1 LIQEEQITSEEK
13 KKGGIL
19 KAVKEFM
26 YGFAAHESALIALRS
41 RAAMEQLFMVIAMG
55 DMLGVPVLPPYYS
68 LRLLPYLL
76 PRISA
81 WKRSVLKQKDLTDID
96 MEM

>member
-1 LIQEEQITSEEK
+1 
-13 KKGGIL
+13 
-19 KAVKEFM
+19 M
-26 YGFAAHESALIALRS
+26 YGFAAHESTRIALRS
-41 RAAMEQLFMVIAMG
+41 RAAMEQLFMVITMG
-55 DMLGVPVLPPYYS
+55 DMLGIPVLPPYYS
-68 LRLLPYLL
+68 LRLLPYLF

>member
-1 LIQEEQITSEEK
+1 LQEKRITSEEK
-13 KKGGIL
+13 KCGGIV
-19 KAVKEFM
+19 KAIKDFI
-26 YGFAAHESALIALRS
+26 YGFAAHESALVALKS
-41 RAAMEQLFMVIAMG
+41 RAAMEQLFMVASLG
-55 DMLGVPVLPPYYS
+55 GMLGVPVMPPYYS

-96 MEM
+96 LDI

>member
-1 LIQEEQITSEEK
+1 
-13 KKGGIL
+13 
-19 KAVKEFM
+19 M

-41 RAAMEQLFMVIAMG
+41 RAVMEQLFMVIAMG

-81 WKRSVLKQKDLTDID
+81 WKRSVLKQKDLTDFD